1 MEEHRLRLNKK
12 EEESSYRKLKDIVDR
27 LTKQVDY
34 YKNELELI
42 DEEKGESE
50 PIIE

>member
-12 EEESSYRKLKDIVDR
+12 KDEGSVRKLNEIIER

-34 YKNELELI
+34 YKNELEL
-42 DEEKGESE
+42 EQEKGESE
-50 PIIE
+50 SMIE

>member
-34 YKNELELI
+34 YKNELEVI
-42 DEEKGESE
+42 DKGELKKEEK
-50 PIIE
+50 

>member
-12 EEESSYRKLKDIVDR
+12 EEVSYRKLKEIVDR
-27 LTKQVDY
+27 MTKQLDY

-42 DEEKGESE
+42 KEKGESE
-50 PIIE
+50 SVIE